1 MEITLPKEILKK
13 IYLALFLVAMLAIAV
28 IAGKWLEVRQ
38 APKAGASAVDLSQP
52 AITALTDF
60 YNPDRSGERAAWE
73 DKVCANMTGDGC
85 LLFRQT
91 FADVIWQSP
100 QQVPA
105 AVSFGETIES
115 LGDETQVWKINVE
128 IGAVSTPVYIHVEK
142 GEAGWLLA
150 RVLFDEEA
158 QARYG
163 GN

>member
-13 IYLALFLVAMLAIAV
+13 VYLALFLVAMLAIVV
-28 IAGKWLEVRQ
+28 IAGKWLAAHQ

-60 YNPDRSGERAAWE
+60 YSPDRNGERAAWE

-85 LLFRQT
+85 LLFRKT
-91 FADVIWQSP
+91 FAGLIWQSP
-100 QQVPA
+100 QSFPA
-105 AVSFGETIES
+105 VVSFGETVET
-115 LGDETQVWKINVE
+115 LDDKTQVWKVNVE
-128 IGAVSTPVYIHVEK
+128 IGADSIPVYIHVEK

-163 GN
+163 DN

>member
-1 MEITLPKEILKK
+1 MELTLSKDTLRKM
-13 IYLALFLVAMLAIAV
+13 YLALFLVATLAIAV
-28 IAGKWLEVRQ
+28 IAGKWLEARQ

-60 YNPDRSGERAAWE
+60 YNPDRNGERVAWE

-91 FADVIWQSP
+91 FADVIWKSP

-105 AVSFGETIES
+105 AVTFGETIES
-115 LGDETQVWKINVE
+115 LDDQTQVWKVNVE
-128 IGAVSTPVYIHVEK
+128 IGAVSTPVYINVEK

-150 RVLFDEEA
+150 RVLFEEEA
-158 QARYG
+158 KARYG